1 MESHNYSFFQLF
13 SFSTW
18 EVFLHLM
25 ATFKRWFVMTA
36 WAGVAFF
43 KGTSL
48 CQVKWLGLM
57 KMFFWL
63 WLLKPCYASLCG
75 KWAGV
80 YNHVHILTFLI
91 DLQWLPVLLLTYKRM
106 HCVAPSY
113 LIDVLKFYDPVMC
126 LRSKSKSLLSTLK
139 YELEGC
145 GWRAFCVAATIICGI
160 LYWIT

>member
-1 MESHNYSFFQLF
+1 MICDDCMSRCSFLQGYLPL
-13 SFSTW
+13 SGKVAW
-18 EVFLHLM
+18 PYENVF
-25 ATFKRWFVMTA
+25 F
-36 WAGVAFF
+36 GYE
-43 KGTSL
+43 
-48 CQVKWLGLM
+48 
-57 KMFFWL
+57 
-63 WLLKPCYASLCG
+63 LLKPCYASLCG

-91 DLQWLPVLLLTYKRM
+91 DLQWLPVLLLTYKRI

-145 GWRAFCVAATIICGI
+145 GGRASCVVPPIICGI
-160 LYWIT
+160 LYWNT